1 MTSAELVAIVLWVA
15 AMLYAVFGGA
25 DFGAGVW
32 DLLAGGARS
41 GARPRA
47 LIDRA
52 LTPVWEAN
60 HVWLI
65 FLLVIM
71 WTAFPTAFAAITTTL
86 FVPLTLAALGIVLRG
101 SGFAFR
107 KVVEGLGGRR
117 AFGAIFASSSLI
129 TPFFL
134 GAAVGAIVSG
144 DVHVGGPVAGASTW
158 LSLISVTIGVL
169 FVATSSHVASVF
181 LVAEARRAGDGELE
195 RYFRRRAIASGAI
208 SGLLALAGLLV
219 VHRDARLL
227 YEGLTSGAGLALV
240 IISSAC
246 GLATLALLVAGRPAP
261 RVIAVG
267 AVAAIVWGWGAAQA
281 PYLLPATLKINAA
294 AAPGPTLT
302 ALFVVFGAALLIV
315 VPALVLLLALSQRGL
330 LGEGGEGG

>member
-1 MTSAELVAIVLWVA
+1 MTSAELVAVVLWVA

-144 DVHVGGPVAGASTW
+144 DVHVGGSVAGASTW

-181 LVAEARRAGDGELE
+181 LVAEARRSELSLAYLRIAVSPRDE
-195 RYFRRRAIASGAI
+195 LALRRVLNYPTRGVGAQSIDKLVVAAHGSGATMWD
-208 SGLLALAGLLV
+208 ALATTEVTGP
-219 VHRDARLL
+219 ARTGI
-227 YEGLTSGAGLALV
+227 EKFKT
-240 IISSAC
+240 
-246 GLATLALLVAGRPAP
+246 
-261 RVIAVG
+261 AVE
-267 AVAAIVWGWGAAQA
+267 VKVDT
-281 PYLLPATLKINAA
+281 P
-294 AAPGPTLT
+294 PT
-302 ALFVVFGAALLIV
+302 F
-315 VPALVLLLALSQRGL
+315 
-330 LGEGGEGG
+330 

>member
-1 MTSAELVAIVLWVA
+1 MTSAELVAGALWVT

-32 DLLAGGARS
+32 DLLAGGSAR

-71 WTAFPTAFAAITTTL
+71 WTAFPAAFAAIMTTL

-134 GAAVGAIVSG
+134 GTAVGAL
-144 DVHVGGPVAGASTW
+144 VAGF
-158 LSLISVTIGVL
+158 GVL
-169 FVATSSHVASVF
+169 FLATSSHVAAVF

-195 RYFRRRAIASGAI
+195 RYFRRRAIASGAAC
-208 SGLLALAGLLV
+208 GLLAFAGLLV
-219 VHRDARLL
+219 LHRDARLL
-227 YEGLTSGAGLALV
+227 YDGLTSGAGLVLV
-240 IISSAC
+240 IVSAIC
-246 GLATLALLVAGRPAP
+246 GIATIALLLSGRPAP
-261 RVIAVG
+261 RLIGVG
-267 AVAAIVWGWGAAQA
+267 AVAAIVWGWGAAQQ
-281 PYLLPATLKINAA
+281 PYLLPPTLKINAA
-294 AAPGPTLT
+294 AASGPVLT
-302 ALFVVFGAALLIV
+302 ALFVVFGAALLLV
-315 VPALVLLLALSQRGL
+315 VPPLVVLLALSQRGL
-330 LGEGGEGG
+330 LRESEEGS